1 MDKLLDICLGNDFF
15 FLLDLITK
23 AKRNKLGLSAKP
35 SAAKETINKMKK
47 ATKGMRKVFTN
58 HI

>member
-23 AKRNKLGLSAKP
+23 AKRNKWDYIQLKAFYT
-35 SAAKETINKMKK
+35 AKETINKMKRQPK
-47 ATKGMRKVFTN
+47 E
-58 HI
+58 